1 MLGVLR
7 DCSLWNP
14 CQFRTVGWPRTF
26 QAAVPHGGGVAPILH
41 ACACSSSL
49 SFQFSGFWYE
59 IAFAS
64 KPQTLA
70 PELRKMGAVLVE
82 LEEGH
87 LALTT
92 AYEE

>member
-1 MLGVLR
+1 M
-7 DCSLWNP
+7 
-14 CQFRTVGWPRTF
+14 
-26 QAAVPHGGGVAPILH
+26 
-41 ACACSSSL
+41 